1 MADEAPE
8 ETPEETPGFTA
19 LLNQMVKARRRE
31 PGRVLGAIA
40 KGALRGA
47 AGLGPAPEAPG
58 RDDTEMAM
66 LMKQAET
73 LGGLEEAA
81 IGDPS
86 ELAGKRLEFL
96 ETLLAEARQRLNKKA
111 DVYSAGEMKRAGLLL
126 DTMQGKVDDARQTLI
141 TLEGEAG
148 SDSDAD
154 GAGFSMG
161 KVRRTFL
168 RIQADLMKG
177 TTETGVR
184 QTMAST
190 IANGRLNQAE
200 EDYLLRMM
208 GDKSSY
214 LGAKEGAET
223 AEAEG
228 AYARLGRFASDSGRP
243 IPTVLAELKAQLGK
257 FRETDASMATSSD
270 PEATAEALSG
280 GDEPLRN
287 AILRRHYEFDE
298 ETGDLKRNERGEPI
312 LTPQA
317 EIAITENA
325 TLQGQAN
332 LYSDMEEQLN
342 SMAMASSGG
351 EFAGEIKQMFAAF
364 GAADATDLF
373 KKYGLDTASVQ
384 AAGEVVRGEYSGQRK
399 AVQDRLKFL
408 AQAPK
413 APIARAAYEAK
424 AHPGFEKAMQEM
436 GVTDPTV
443 AMKALA
449 RQAGTVRNV
458 QRAES
463 RQRIRQTRQGA
474 PSFAPSD
481 QLAARKAATQKRVI
495 SDLQGVLR
503 GRTGPELVEE

>member
-1 MADEAPE
+1 MTEEAPE

-31 PGRVLGAIA
+31 PGRAFGALVE
-40 KGALRGA
+40 GGLRGA

-141 TLEGEAG
+141 TLEGKAG

-154 GAGFSMG
+154 GTSVDMG
-161 KVRRTFL
+161 KVGRTFH
-168 RIQADLMKG
+168 RIQEDIQKG
-177 TTETGVR
+177 ASETAELETIV
-184 QTMAST
+184 ST
-190 IANGRLNQAE
+190 IANGRLNPAE
-200 EDYLLRMM
+200 ESLVLQSLQNPKQFLDTTSPR
-208 GDKSSY
+208 
-214 LGAKEGAET
+214 
-223 AEAEG
+223 G
-228 AYARLGRFASDSGRP
+228 AYRKLGNLAGKYDEGLSGAVDAIR
-243 IPTVLAELKAQLGK
+243 EQLGK
-257 FRETDASMATSSD
+257 FRGADASMAASSD
-270 PEATAEALSG
+270 PEATADALAG
-280 GDEPLRN
+280 GDVPLRN

-332 LYSDMEEQLN
+332 LYEDIENQLN

-351 EFAGEIKQMFAAF
+351 KFAGEIQQMFAAF

-373 KKYGLDTASVQ
+373 KKYGLDAESVQ

-408 AQAPK
+408 AAAPK

-474 PSFAPSD
+474 PSFTPSD

-495 SDLQGVLR
+495 SDLKGALR
-503 GRTGPELVEE
+503 GRTGPETVEE